1 MMFRLLLG
9 VLLASFAAASFG
21 QSGDAKPTR
30 ILFVGNSL
38 ITQSSLP
45 ERLER
50 LAKRL
55 GRNVVAAAE
64 THDDYS
70 LEDHWREGR
79 VQARLREGW
88 DYVVLQQGPSARPE
102 GRRALIRDTKRF
114 SEAARAA
121 GAKPALFS
129 AWPAQSNVD
138 DFREAIRSARMAA
151 EESGAILIPAA
162 ETWLRAVSADGRL
175 RLYRDDVHPAPQ
187 GSDLALLATWFAL
200 FPAGPQEFDEAYAT
214 KIGEEVR
221 LQGRRRDALLDAA
234 TRALD
239 EPMVLK

>member
-1 MMFRLLLG
+1 MRRVFVGLLLTFFVG
-9 VLLASFAAASFG
+9 ACFGEAAP
-21 QSGDAKPTR
+21 QKPTR
-30 ILFVGNSL
+30 VLFVGNSL
-38 ITQSSLP
+38 IAQSALP

-55 GRNVVAAAE
+55 GRNVVAAGE

-70 LEDHWREGR
+70 LEDHWRDGH

-102 GRRALIRDTKRF
+102 GRRTLIRDTKRF

-129 AWPAQSNVD
+129 AWPAQSNAD
-138 DFREAIRSARMAA
+138 DFHEAIRSARMAA

-162 ETWLRAVSADGRL
+162 ETWLRALGADPRM
-175 RLYRDDVHPAPQ
+175 RLYRDELHPAPQ